1 MENLPTIE
9 VPDIP
14 PSRDDEQSPPT
25 VLNPRP
31 GKKSIYWAC
40 YYEYDLRVHPD
51 KVGVARCKI
60 CGADIKCNSGTGGIK
75 KHIGYKHPKE
85 LEKIERGKGWTIV
98 NEFADRSAVAKPQTP
113 PAAPVKVSP
122 EVDVP
127 AAGAAVR
134 PAVTPAQA
142 VAPAQTLL
150 NEDARDEVALSR
162 VHRATAPP
170 PKKRKLSENHPQK
183 HGSNFDTILS
193 NEEIRSREKHWM
205 DIWITISRELNRL
218 RKEFKEADAETEEEF
233 VEEIKMDMEGL
244 KKKKRE
250 VAELLGMTVNH
261 PSSEAKELEND
272 DNLEGEKEL
281 EKDECLDNG
290 EQPEKKES
298 LNNSAEPERKDCLAG
313 GEEPEIVENVEDE
326 EDPVTSKDVKIE
338 KEEKAEGGSSSNDLG
353 VAPLNAP
360 LPVEA
365 DLTV

>member
-1 MENLPTIE
+1 
-9 VPDIP
+9 
-14 PSRDDEQSPPT
+14 
-25 VLNPRP
+25 
-31 GKKSIYWAC
+31 
-40 YYEYDLRVHPD
+40 
-51 KVGVARCKI
+51 
-60 CGADIKCNSGTGGIK
+60 
-75 KHIGYKHPKE
+75 
-85 LEKIERGKGWTIV
+85 
-98 NEFADRSAVAKPQTP
+98 
-113 PAAPVKVSP
+113 
-122 EVDVP
+122 
-127 AAGAAVR
+127 
-134 PAVTPAQA
+134 
-142 VAPAQTLL
+142 
-150 NEDARDEVALSR
+150 
-162 VHRATAPP
+162 
-170 PKKRKLSENHPQK
+170 
-183 HGSNFDTILS
+183 
-193 NEEIRSREKHWM
+193 M
-205 DIWITISRELNRL
+205 DMWITISRELNRL

-290 EQPEKKES
+290 GQPEKKES
-298 LNNSAEPERKDCLAG
+298 LNDSAEPERKDCLAD